1 MIFGLLEK
9 MSFSGPDPLAMDGC
23 FGLRMS
29 EFLEGKSKNLELLTG
44 SVFFGRYRSV
54 FLGIYHTDTEGK
66 LGRYFQCRRY
76 EKVRIYSK

>member
-1 MIFGLLEK
+1 MHRNSIEAKNHCGNTMGFWNINSLT
-9 MSFSGPDPLAMDGC
+9 AMVTYI
-23 FGLRMS
+23 
-29 EFLEGKSKNLELLTG
+29 ELYTG
-44 SVFFGRYRSV
+44 SVFFGRYRPV